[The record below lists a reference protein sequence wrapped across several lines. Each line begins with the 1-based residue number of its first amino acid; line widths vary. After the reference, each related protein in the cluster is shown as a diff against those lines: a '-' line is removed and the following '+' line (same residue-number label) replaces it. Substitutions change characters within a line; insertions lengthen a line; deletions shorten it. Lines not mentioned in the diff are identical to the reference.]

1 MTSTLNTTKIL
12 SVVVLLMIISFSAAL
27 KAQDVIPLQRI
38 SGAVIIDGISDED
51 AWQAIKP
58 YPLIMNS
65 PTFRGVLTE
74 KTEIKIAYDDEFIY
88 AAGKFYDSDPSGVMG
103 NALDRDGST
112 PADDHFGLVLDS
124 YNDNETALGFFTTPA
139 GIRNEVAIYNDAES
153 SGDPPWN
160 NSWNTFWDVEVV
172 KNDEGWF
179 VEMRIPFSSLRFQDE
194 NGRVVMGLITWRYIA
209 RKNETAVY
217 PAIPPKWDWGTVKP
231 SIAQD
236 VVLEGIYSQKPLYIT
251 PYGLGGGGHAYT
263 LNDAET
269 EYDFDDD
276 PTGEIGVDVKYSVSS
291 NLTLDATINTDF
303 AQVEVDDEQVNL
315 TSFSLFF
322 PEKRVFFLERSSI
335 FDFSTGGLTS
345 LFYSRTVG
353 LTEDGDPVRIYGG
366 ARLVGRIGS
375 WDLGAINMQTA
386 ESSGLPSEN
395 FGILRLRK
403 NVINENSF
411 VGVMLTSRLNDKRNN
426 NIAAGID
433 GVYRVFGDDYF
444 SFALAQSFDDTL
456 SDAGFSSFD
465 ETARLRTSW
474 KRRTNT
480 GFGYN
485 LSYTWSAPGYKP
497 GIGFI
502 TREDYKRFGNSLFY
516 GRFAD
521 KNSSIYN
528 YTVRFNGEVYLRN
541 SDESR
546 ESTNFGPQFNLSFKS
561 GAFAS
566 VNFER
571 RYEDLDEVFELSDDV
586 SVPIGK
592 YTFTIFNGFY
602 QTPWGRNI
610 RANFSVSTGTFFD
623 GTQRSIGVE
632 PSWSVSPHLEIG
644 GAYLFNR
651 IRFDDRDQVFDG
663 NIIRIKVKAA
673 LNTEITGNAF
683 IQINSD
689 TRQTSLNVRL
699 RYNPREGNDLYIVY
713 SELLN
718 EDRSDA
724 FPIPPRS
731 ESRSIIIKYSY
742 TFQNLLF

>member
-1 MTSTLNTTKIL
+1 MIKISSIPAL
-12 SVVVLLMIISFSAAL
+12 IVIILFSVII
-27 KAQDVIPLQRI
+27 KAQDPIPLQRMTGI
-38 SGAVIIDGISDED
+38 VRIDGISDEE

-58 YPLIMNS
+58 YPLIMNA
-65 PTFRGVLTE
+65 PTFMGELTE

-88 AAGKFYDSDPSGVMG
+88 AAAKLYDSDPSGVMG

-112 PADDHFGLVLDS
+112 PADDHFGVILDS

-153 SGDPPWN
+153 SGPPPWN

-172 KNDEGWF
+172 KNEEGWF
-179 VEMRIPFSSLRFQDE
+179 VEMRIPFSSLIFQDE
-194 NGRVVMGLITWRYIA
+194 DGRVVMGLITWRYIA
-209 RKNETAVY
+209 RKNETAIY
-217 PAIPPKWDWGTVKP
+217 PPIPPKWDWAVVKP
-231 SIAQD
+231 SVAQD
-236 VVLEGIYSQKPLYIT
+236 VFLEGIYSQKPLYII

-269 EYDFDDD
+269 GYDFDDD
-276 PTGEIGVDVKYSVSS
+276 PTGEFGLDIKYALSS

-315 TSFSLFF
+315 TRFSLFF
-322 PEKRVFFLERSSI
+322 PEKRLFFLERSSI
-335 FDFSTGGLTS
+335 FDFSTGGPTS
-345 LFYSRTVG
+345 LFYSRSIG

-375 WDLGAINMQTA
+375 WDLGAVNMQTA

-395 FGILRLRK
+395 FGVLRMRK
-403 NVINENSF
+403 QVINDNSF
-411 VGVMLTSRLNDKRNN
+411 VGGMLTSRLNDIGQN

-433 GVYRVFGDDYF
+433 GLYRVFGDDYF

-456 SDAGFSSFD
+456 SDAGFSSFN

-546 ESTNFGPQFNLSFKS
+546 ESTNFGPQFDLRFKS

-571 RYEDLDEVFELSDDV
+571 RFEDLDEIFELSDDV
-586 SVPIGK
+586 SVPTGK
-592 YTFTIFNGFY
+592 YTFTTFNGFY

-610 RANFSVSTGTFFD
+610 RASLNLNYGSFYD
-623 GTQRSIGVE
+623 GTQRSIGIE
-632 PSWSVSPHLEIG
+632 PSWSISPHLEIS
-644 GAYLFNR
+644 GAYIINR
-651 IRFDDRDQVFDG
+651 IRFDVRDKKFDG

-683 IQINSD
+683 FQINSD
-689 TRQTSLNVRL
+689 TKQTSLNVRL

-718 EDRSDA
+718 EDQPDVL
-724 FPIPPRS
+724 PLPKRS
-731 ESRSIIIKYSY
+731 ESRMIIIKYSY